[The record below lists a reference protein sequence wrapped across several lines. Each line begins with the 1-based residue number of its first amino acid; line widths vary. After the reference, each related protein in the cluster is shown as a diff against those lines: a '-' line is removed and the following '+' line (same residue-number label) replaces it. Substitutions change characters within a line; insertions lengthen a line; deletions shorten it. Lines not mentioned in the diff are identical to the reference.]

1 MTVVSILP
9 IIWLS
14 IILAAIFAEAYSEQ
28 LIAIWF
34 APSAAVAF
42 VCGLFDIPAKAQL
55 VVFLICAVMLIS
67 VARIA
72 RRILLRREKNKD
84 ADTKAQ

>member
-1 MTVVSILP
+1 MTLISILP

-42 VCGLFDIPAKAQL
+42 VCGFFDIPARAQL
-55 VVFLICAVMLIS
+55 AVFLICAVTLIS
-67 VARIA
+67 AAKIVRQ
-72 RRILLRREKNKD
+72 ILLRREKSQD
-84 ADTKAQ
+84 ADTKAK